1 MITNI
6 MTELCMVKPLKIAL
20 YVLLVCVVSAQA
32 QVMKVVGGHNPWPP
46 YIESDGSGLVND
58 ILHAAFDSQGIELE
72 IQTAPFSRMLILLE
86 ERKVDLIAALWWTER
101 RHKTILFSQ
110 PYFHNELAVVS
121 HQDSHA
127 DFRGAKSLRYK
138 TVAAIRGYAYHE
150 LLESI
155 EQVKVI
161 DVHSL
166 RACLEMVYKRR
177 ADFAIADVLAF
188 THEQKKAPELRA
200 LIAHLP
206 VLLSWPLHIGVN
218 RAHPQAEEIIERF
231 NLGLAELKETGRYQ
245 QIIAKYS
252 SEGGQQ

>member
-1 MITNI
+1 MA
-6 MTELCMVKPLKIAL
+6 KSLKIAL
-20 YVLLVCVVSAQA
+20 YAFIVCVVSAQA
-32 QVMKVVGGHNPWPP
+32 QVIKVVGGHNPWPP
-46 YIESDGSGLVND
+46 YIENDGSGLVSD
-58 ILHAAFDSQGIELE
+58 ILHAAFGSQDVELE

-86 ERKVDLIAALWWTER
+86 ERKVDLIAALWWTEQ

-121 HQDSHA
+121 HKDSHA

-150 LLESI
+150 LLDSI
-155 EQVKVI
+155 EQIKVI

-166 RACLEMVYKRR
+166 HACLEMVQKRR

-188 THEQKKAPELRA
+188 THEQKNSPELKD
-200 LIAHLP
+200 LITHMP

-218 RAHPQAEEIIERF
+218 RAHPHAEEIIERF
-231 NLGLAELKETGRYQ
+231 NLGLAELKKTGRYQ
-245 QIIAKYS
+245 QIIAKYLH
-252 SEGGQQ
+252 EDEQQ

>member
-1 MITNI
+1 MAK
-6 MTELCMVKPLKIAL
+6 LSKLAL
-20 YVLLVCVVSAQA
+20 YALMVCVASAHA
-32 QVMKVVGGHNPWPP
+32 QVMKVVAGHNPWPP
-46 YIESDGSGLVND
+46 YIENDGSGLVSD
-58 ILHAAFDSQGIELE
+58 ILRAAFDSQGIELE
-72 IQTAPFSRMLILLE
+72 IQTAPFSRMLIFLE

-121 HQDSHA
+121 HKDSHA

-166 RACLEMVYKRR
+166 HACLEMVHKRR

-188 THEQKKAPELRA
+188 AHEQKNSPQLSD
-200 LIAHLP
+200 LIAHMP

-218 RAHPQAEEIIERF
+218 RAHPHAEEIIVRF
-231 NLGLAELKETGRYQ
+231 NLGLDELKKTGRYQ
-245 QIIAKYS
+245 QIVAKYLP
-252 SEGGQQ
+252 EDELQ